1 MTNAWEF
8 VIDNKG
14 ISSAAAY
21 PYTSGNNGVVGTCRK
36 DTGIAFSAISDYDF
50 VTQNSA
56 SALMAAL
63 DRQPVAVAL
72 DASNI
77 QNYVSG
83 ILDSEA
89 VCTTNVNHGVL
100 AVGYNTT
107 PSEDA
112 PNGYYIL
119 KNSWD
124 TWWGEDGYIRIAIT
138 GNDAGI
144 CGIQRFGMYPL

>member
-1 MTNAWEF
+1 MTNAWQF

-14 ISSAAAY
+14 ISSGAAY
-21 PYTSGNNGVVGTCRK
+21 PYTSGNGAVGTCQNDR
-36 DTGIAFSAISDYDF
+36 GIAFSAVSGYRYA
-50 VTQNSA
+50 VQNSA
-56 SALMAAL
+56 SALMGAIDL
-63 DRQPVAVAL
+63 QPIAVAVDATAL
-72 DASNI
+72 

-89 VCTTNVNHGVL
+89 TCTTNVNHGVL
-100 AVGYNTT
+100 AVGYDTT

-112 PNGYYIL
+112 PNGYYIV

-124 TWWGEDGYIRIAIT
+124 TWWGENGYFRIAIT

-144 CGIQRFGMYPL
+144 CGIQQYGMYPY